1 MAAWLQDYPA
11 IRALP
16 RLWVEHVWLLESRE
30 PLTVVREVALRP
42 GVNVVW
48 AKEPE
53 SEAGSGLASAGHGV
67 GKTSFCLLLRYL
79 LGDEA
84 TAISA
89 LREKAAASFPKGGV
103 AAQVHVD
110 GVSWLVYRPYAAFGH
125 SLAKPGIAL
134 DSLFEEPR
142 AGDFSAYQAALQTAF
157 IGRLPAQTLPGTNQP
172 LEWRHLLA
180 WCIREQR
187 TRFDGFF
194 HWREGDGLGFRRPRQ
209 DPPLFVSSVLG
220 ILDSGIDALM
230 RDIEQLGAEQSQVQ
244 AQIPELERLPVFEL
258 ERLERRLR
266 SLVGAG
272 DDCPLYESITE
283 DSLEARVKVHL
294 KAAEVSETALEAQ
307 AVAAEAA
314 MTTDISSLSE
324 LGKDADRCTLE
335 RGIAQALLDAK
346 EDDYRRL
353 TNELAELDRL
363 VGHCLHGKID
373 FDDCQHIKVF
383 KATVSLPWRM
393 DAMAA
398 KASVPARRKALET
411 AASAEADTKRRLL
424 EQAQKVAG
432 LRAGVARLRMRAATS
447 SVTRT
452 TVEQEWSELQ
462 LRDKLRKEGKDTA
475 ELQRARM
482 RDAELGSELASKKSA
497 LVQRRQQSCARV
509 DRLKAVTTQVAQAL
523 LGESGHGRFLP
534 ESDSN
539 PFDLAVGGEAYQVLE
554 VLLGDLTCLL
564 DAATS
569 NDSNHPGF
577 LVHDCP
583 READMSA
590 LLYRNFLVA
599 ALEADNQ
606 LSTPGGVPFQYIV
619 TTTSAPPPELGQ
631 EPYLV
636 LELQPGRAEALL
648 FKRKLEI
655 ELPGI
660 GSKEGVDVD

>member
-1 MAAWLQDYPA
+1 MATWLKDYPA

-16 RLWVEHVWLLESRE
+16 RLWVQRVWLLESRE
-30 PLTVVREVALRP
+30 PLTVVRDVALRP

-53 SEAGSGLASAGHGV
+53 SAAGSGLANAGHGV

-84 TAISA
+84 TAIST

-125 SLAKPGIAL
+125 SLAKPGVVL
-134 DSLFEEPR
+134 GSLFEEPKS
-142 AGDFSAYQAALQTAF
+142 GDFSAYQTALQTAF

-209 DPPLFVSSVLG
+209 DPPLFVTSVLG
-220 ILDSGIDALM
+220 ILNSGIDALM
-230 RDIEQLGAEQSQVQ
+230 REVEQLGAEQGQIQ

-258 ERLERRLR
+258 ERLEKRLR
-266 SLVGAG
+266 TLVGAG
-272 DDCPLYESITE
+272 DDCALYESITE
-283 DSLEARVKVHL
+283 DSLEAQVKSYL
-294 KAAEVSETALEAQ
+294 KGAEASETALEAQ
-307 AVAAEAA
+307 ADVAEEA
-314 MTTDISSLSE
+314 MTPDISRLAE

-335 RGIAQALLDAK
+335 KGIAQSLLDAK

-363 VGHCLHGKID
+363 VGHCRHGKIN

-398 KASVPARRKALET
+398 KASVPERRKGVEA
-411 AASAEADTKRRLL
+411 AASAEVAAKRRL
-424 EQAQKVAG
+424 EEKAQKVAG

-447 SVTRT
+447 AVSRSM
-452 TVEQEWSELQ
+452 VEQQWSELQ

-475 ELQRARM
+475 ELQRARA
-482 RDAELGSELASKKSA
+482 REAELGADLSSKKSA
-497 LVQRRQQSCARV
+497 LVQRREQASARV
-509 DRLKAVTTQVAQAL
+509 DRLKAVTALVAQAL
-523 LGESGHGRFLP
+523 LGEPGHGRFLP
-534 ESDSN
+534 ESDFK

-590 LLYRNFLVA
+590 LLYKNFLMT
-599 ALEADNQ
+599 ALDANKQ
-606 LSTPGGVPFQYIV
+606 LATGEGAPFQYIV
-619 TTTSAPPPELGQ
+619 TTTSAPPAELCGP
-631 EPYLV
+631 PYLV
-636 LELQPGRAEALL
+636 LELQPGIKDTLL
-648 FKRKLEI
+648 FKRKLEGVLAGL
-655 ELPGI
+655 LP
-660 GSKEGVDVD
+660 EAR

>member
-1 MAAWLQDYPA
+1 MATWLKAYPTV
-11 IRALP
+11 RALP
-16 RLWVEHVWLLESRE
+16 RLWVERVWLLESRE
-30 PLTVVREVALRP
+30 PLTIVREVALRP

-48 AKEPE
+48 AREPE
-53 SEAGSGLASAGHGV
+53 SDAGSGLASAGHGV

-84 TAISA
+84 TAISS

-125 SLAKPGIAL
+125 SLARGGFAL

-220 ILDSGIDALM
+220 ILDSGIDSLM
-230 RDIEQLGAEQSQVQ
+230 RDIERLGGEQSQVQ

-266 SLVGAG
+266 SQVGAG

-283 DSLEARVKVHL
+283 DSLEARVKLHL
-294 KAAEVSETALEAQ
+294 KAAEVSEAAIEAQ

-314 MTTDISSLSE
+314 MTPDISRLAE
-324 LGKDADRCTLE
+324 LGKEADRCTLE
-335 RGIAQALLDAK
+335 KGIAQSLLDAK

-363 VGHCLHGKID
+363 VGYCRHGKVD
-373 FDDCQHIKVF
+373 FDDCQHIKVL
-383 KATVSLPWRM
+383 KTTVSLPWRM

-398 KASVPARRKALET
+398 RASVPQRRKALEA
-411 AASAEADTKRRLL
+411 AASAEAGAKRRLI

-432 LRAGVARLRMRAATS
+432 LRAGISRLRMRAATS
-447 SVTRT
+447 SVGRS
-452 TVEQEWSELQ
+452 TVEKEWAELQ

-475 ELQRARM
+475 ELLRARA
-482 RDAELGSELASKKSA
+482 REAELASDLASKKSA
-497 LVQRRQQSCARV
+497 LVQRRQQASARV
-509 DRLKAVTTQVAQAL
+509 DRLKGLTTLVAEAL

-534 ESDSN
+534 ESDFS

-590 LLYRNFLVA
+590 LLYKNFLMT
-599 ALEADNQ
+599 ALDADLQ
-606 LSTPGGVPFQYIV
+606 LALGDGV
-619 TTTSAPPPELGQ
+619 
-631 EPYLV
+631 
-636 LELQPGRAEALL
+636 
-648 FKRKLEI
+648 
-655 ELPGI
+655 
-660 GSKEGVDVD
+660 

>member
-16 RLWVEHVWLLESRE
+16 RLWVERVWLLESRE

-53 SEAGSGLASAGHGV
+53 TEAGSGLASAGHGV

-84 TAISA
+84 TAIST

-125 SLAKPGIAL
+125 SLAKPGFAL

-209 DPPLFVSSVLG
+209 DPPLFVTSVLG

-230 RDIEQLGAEQSQVQ
+230 RDIERLGAEQGQVQ

-283 DSLEARVKVHL
+283 DSLEALVKLHL
-294 KAAEVSETALEAQ
+294 KAAEASETALEAQ

-324 LGKDADRCTLE
+324 LGKDADRCMLE
-335 RGIAQALLDAK
+335 KGIAQSLLDAK

-353 TNELAELDRL
+353 TNELEELDRL
-363 VGHCLHGKID
+363 VGHCKHGKID

-398 KASVPARRKALET
+398 KASVPERRKAVEA
-411 AASAEADTKRRLL
+411 AASAEAAAKRRLE
-424 EQAQKVAG
+424 EQAKKVAW

-447 SVTRT
+447 SVSRT

-482 RDAELGSELASKKSA
+482 RDAELGADLASKKSA
-497 LVQRRQQSCARV
+497 LVQRRQQASARV
-509 DRLKAVTTQVAQAL
+509 DRLKAMTSLVAQAL
-523 LGESGHGRFLP
+523 LGEPGHGRFLP
-534 ESDSN
+534 ESDFS

-590 LLYRNFLVA
+590 LLYRNFLMM
-599 ALEADNQ
+599 ALDANNQ
-606 LSTPGGVPFQYIV
+606 LATGDGAPFQYIV
-619 TTTSAPPPELGQ
+619 TTTSAPPAKLCVP
-631 EPYLV
+631 PYLV
-636 LELQPGRAEALL
+636 LELQPGIEEALL
-648 FKRKLEI
+648 FKRKLER
-655 ELPGI
+655 ELPGFVSD
-660 GSKEGVDVD
+660 GEAYDR